1 MKGIL
6 KIMIVS
12 AGCRGWLSE
21 RTASFLLRRLG
32 LVNV

>member
-1 MKGIL
+1 MKSIL
-6 KIMIVS
+6 KIMIVA

-21 RTASFLLRRLG
+21 RMASYLLRRLG